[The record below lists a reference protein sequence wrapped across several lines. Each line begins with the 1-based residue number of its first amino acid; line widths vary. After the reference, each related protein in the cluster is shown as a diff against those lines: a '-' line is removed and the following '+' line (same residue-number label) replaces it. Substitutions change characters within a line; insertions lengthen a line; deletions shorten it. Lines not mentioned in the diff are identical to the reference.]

1 MSESRPVL
9 LLTGASRGIGLATAE
24 LFHQRGWEVLTI
36 SRGVPPGGREFHAG
50 GEGHIPADLG
60 NLEGIAAVAE
70 KVRARLAGG
79 RLDALV
85 NNAGISPKGPG
96 NARLG
101 VVETDASVWLR
112 VLSTNLVSAALLCRA
127 LMAELLAAR
136 GTIVNVGS
144 IAGSRV
150 HPFAGV
156 AYAASKAGLAALT
169 RELAHEFGGAGR
181 ARQCRGARRDRDLDP
196 FPGHG
201 RAGRAAGS
209 AEAAGPAVRGG
220 GGDLFSGEPP
230 VRLRQWGGNSGRWG
244 PAHLRPGSPGLSGS
258 ERARKRGRCP
268 RHGPGS
274 AFCSPSPASR

>member
-144 IAGSRV
+144 IAGSSVRGGCLC
-150 HPFAGV
+150 GV
-156 AYAASKAGLAALT
+156 Q
-169 RELAHEFGGAGR
+169 GR
-181 ARQCRGARRDRDLDP
+181 ARGPDAGTRARI
-196 FPGHG
+196 
-201 RAGRAAGS
+201 
-209 AEAAGPAVRGG
+209 RGG
-220 GGDLFSGEPP
+220 GACAPMPWCPARSRPRSFPRARTS
-230 VRLRQWGGNSGRWG
+230 WSSGRF
-244 PAHLRPGSPGLSGS
+244 R
-258 ERARKRGRCP
+258 
-268 RHGPGS
+268 
-274 AFCSPSPASR
+274 